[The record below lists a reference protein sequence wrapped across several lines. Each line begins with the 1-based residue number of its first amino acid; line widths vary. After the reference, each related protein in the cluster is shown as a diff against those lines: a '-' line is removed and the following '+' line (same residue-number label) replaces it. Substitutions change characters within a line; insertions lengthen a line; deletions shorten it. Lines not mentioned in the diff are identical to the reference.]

1 MTLSIKC
8 FCFFVFLTYF
18 GKYDIIYIHMLVK
31 TNVKK
36 VGKPQKERFK
46 MIRIDEIRSAVEI
59 LASLTDEEWE
69 AVDIILQKR
78 EGDIILPTK
87 EVEEEDFDNKREFYL
102 RKLLKQ
108 IGMPSNIKGYY
119 FIKRAIILV
128 WDEPQLRESVTK
140 GLYPRLA
147 EEFNTTSSRIERAIR
162 HAIEVAWQ
170 RGEYK
175 LIDRIFSYSV
185 DSKRGKATNSQA
197 IFALS
202 EYAKLYMP

>member
-1 MTLSIKC
+1 
-8 FCFFVFLTYF
+8 
-18 GKYDIIYIHMLVK
+18 
-31 TNVKK
+31 
-36 VGKPQKERFK
+36 

-78 EGDIILPTK
+78 EVDIILPTK
-87 EVEEEDFDNKREFYL
+87 EVEEEDFDNKRELYL

-108 IGMPSNIKGYY
+108 IGIPSNIKGYY
-119 FIKRAIILV
+119 FIKRAIILG

-147 EEFNTTSSRIERAIR
+147 EEFNTTSSRVERAIR